1 MTQLAE
7 IEYIVATHTN
17 TDDEAG
23 ALLFDIIEALR
34 WDIEGVGNA
43 QDAAAYLNREE

>member
-1 MTQLAE
+1 MSQLAE
-7 IEYIVATHTN
+7 IEYIVATHTK

-23 ALLFDIIEALR
+23 ALLFEILEALR

-43 QDAAAYLNREE
+43 KDATAYLNRE